1 MRFEE
6 VETAQRETSDDQIS
20 DGKRDLRKEIWDL
33 IFGVPQPY
41 RAAPFRRAN
50 KRKAILNFSFPLE
63 VARELDS

>member
-41 RAAPFRRAN
+41 QAAPFRSG
-50 KRKAILNFSFPLE
+50 K
-63 VARELDS
+63 